1 MATSKI
7 AITIETDTL
16 RQVDRWV
23 KEGRFP
29 NRSRAIQAAL
39 GEMAARRKRR
49 RLVEELAKLDVACE
63 RALAE
68 ESFSGE
74 TTWPEY

>member
-7 AITIETDTL
+7 AVTIETDTL

-29 NRSRAIQAAL
+29 NRSRAIQAAVS
-39 GEMAARRKRR
+39 EMAARRKRR
-49 RLVEELAKLDVACE
+49 RLAEELAKLDIARE